1 MALTLEQRIA
11 RKSGIGGSDVAA
23 IFGLPNPAK
32 KTPLD
37 IFFDKT
43 DEEEPEVEV
52 VNEDQE
58 WGNLLE
64 GAIRRKYELEIGKPV
79 SVPPKHTHPKYEW
92 MLGNV
97 DGIDDEG
104 VIAEFKNVHLGM
116 AKYWGEQD
124 TDDMPECYLYQ
135 CAHYRIVFDAPR
147 VNLRALFGGSSYRK
161 YTYHKNEKLEK
172 LIIEGTR
179 AFWYDYVKANV
190 MPPFQTYDDVYG
202 VYPISDP
209 ALVKTADSAM
219 ILAVQ
224 RLRDLGNESKR
235 FDKEK
240 YLIKKFIAAK
250 MGSCEKLVDLDGNEL
265 LSWKSQSANRFDTA
279 KFKELHPDLYKQ
291 FTRSSDSRVFRLK
304 GEK

>member
-37 IFFDKT
+37 VFFDK
-43 DEEEPEVEV
+43 DPEQEPEAETI
-52 VNEDQE
+52 NEYQE

-64 GAIRRKYELEIGKPV
+64 DVIRGKYEREIGKPI
-79 SVPPKHTHPKYEW
+79 SVPPMRRHPEYDW
-92 MLGNV
+92 MIGNV
-97 DGIDDEG
+97 DGLDNEG

-124 TDDMPECYLYQ
+124 TDDMPEYYLYQ
-135 CAHYRIVFDAPR
+135 CAHYRIVFDAPK
-147 VNLRALFGGSSYRK
+147 VNLRALVGGNSYRK
-161 YTYHKNEKLEK
+161 YTYHKNDRLEK

-190 MPPFQTYDDVYG
+190 MPPFQTYEDVYG

-209 ALVKTADSAM
+209 ALVKTANPSM

-224 RLRDLGNESKR
+224 RLRELGNESKG
-235 FDKEK
+235 FDHEK
-240 YLIKKFIAAK
+240 DVIKKFIAAE
-250 MGSCEKLVDLDGNEL
+250 MGNCEKLVDLDGNEL

-279 KFKELHPDLYKQ
+279 KFKEQHPDLYKQ
-291 FTRSSDSRVFRLK
+291 FVKPSDSRVFRLK
-304 GEK
+304 VEK